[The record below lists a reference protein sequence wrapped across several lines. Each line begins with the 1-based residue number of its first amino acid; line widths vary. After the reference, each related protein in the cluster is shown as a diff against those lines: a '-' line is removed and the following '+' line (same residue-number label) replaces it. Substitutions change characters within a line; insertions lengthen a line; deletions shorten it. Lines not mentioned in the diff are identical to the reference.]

1 MNKVVEDIKKYGSV
15 QRVMLG
21 IQGGDVLNYIN
32 AQKEEGKSVDLGTN
46 EVYMSARYQLMATA
60 LP

>member
-1 MNKVVEDIKKYGSV
+1 MTKVVEDIKKYGSV

-32 AQKEEGKSVDLGTN
+32 AQKEEGKNVDLGTN
-46 EVYMSARYQLMATA
+46 EVYTFRSIRRR
-60 LP
+60 